1 MCVPPWPLAL
11 WAGLPGLRTPA
22 ASPLIAL
29 IKASASLD
37 VWPGLD

>member
-1 MCVPPWPLAL
+1 MYAPPSLVL
-11 WAGLPGLRTPA
+11 WASLPVLHAPA